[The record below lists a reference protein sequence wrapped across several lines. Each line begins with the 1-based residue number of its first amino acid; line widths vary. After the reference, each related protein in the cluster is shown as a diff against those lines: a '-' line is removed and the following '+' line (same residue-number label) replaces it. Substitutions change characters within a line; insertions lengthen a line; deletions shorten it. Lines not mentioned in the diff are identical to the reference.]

1 VNEIEALNATPGVGN
16 EKPLQYGSECNQHLV
31 PKEVLVMEIVALFC
45 DIDDFCLQFEPLW
58 QQHLICEGR
67 RYRCRGQRLCL
78 SEVMTIMVSFHQ
90 SGYRTFKDYY
100 LRYGLPHL
108 CWAFPQVVSY
118 TRFVELMAE
127 ALIPLCAYLQTRKGR
142 SEGVAFIDS
151 TLLAVCHPKRSGRH
165 KVFAGLARWGRNSLG
180 WGYGFKLHL
189 LINDVGELLA
199 CRLTVANVDDRVPVP
214 ALVAKVQGK
223 VFGDRGYI
231 SQALFA
237 TLFTHGVQLITKL
250 RKDMKNKLLPMLDK
264 LLLRKRSLIETVN
277 DQLKNISQI
286 EHSRHRSVTNFLVNL
301 VAGLIAYTYQPKK
314 PSLHIRMPQ
323 DASIYLAVL

>member
-1 VNEIEALNATPGVGN
+1 
-16 EKPLQYGSECNQHLV
+16 
-31 PKEVLVMEIVALFC
+31 MEIVALFC
-45 DIDDFCLQFEPLW
+45 DIDDFCQTFAPQWQRHLVNEGSRRRWREP
-58 QQHLICEGR
+58 
-67 RYRCRGQRLCL
+67 RLCL
-78 SEVMTIMVSFHQ
+78 SEVMTIVVNFHQ

-100 LRYGLPHL
+100 LRYVTLHL
-108 CWAFPQVVSY
+108 RWAFPQLVSY
-118 TRFVELMAE
+118 SRFVELMPE
-127 ALIPLCAYLQTRKGR
+127 ALVPLCAYLQTRKGR
-142 SEGVAFIDS
+142 SAGVAFIDS
-151 TLLAVCHPKRSGRH
+151 TLLAVCHPKRSRRH
-165 KVFAGLARWGRNSLG
+165 RVLGGLARWGRNSLG
-180 WGYGFKLHL
+180 WCYGFKLHL

-214 ALVAKVQGK
+214 ALVAEVRGK

-237 TLFTHGVQLITKL
+237 TLFAQGVQLITKL
-250 RKDMKNKLLPMLDK
+250 RKDMKNKLFPMIDK
-264 LLLRKRSLIETVN
+264 LLLRKRSVIETVN

-323 DASIYLAVL
+323 DASTSLLVL